1 MESQW
6 RSAAFSFLTHSIIK
20 VIDLLH
26 KNIARGK
33 IQSRNRPVILEVRK
47 IVRCQAARECAHPS
61 TERCSRRLRI
71 KWRYGLQFNRHAGQR
86 NQCWPG
92 FIPAHIHLDIP
103 WRFQR
108 SRSAPSGNWW
118 NGQMSN
124 AWPVRH
130 GNYGGREKN
139 RGRRSSV
146 YSCLIAGWRY
156 LASPVNHSTSIL
168 LCPTCLHLRVK
179 TRGQSSLRAKTILA
193 EGPLPL
199 AQRRQAS

>member
-71 KWRYGLQFNRHAGQR
+71 KWRQECPLWELVERADVER
-86 NQCWPG
+86 
-92 FIPAHIHLDIP
+92 
-103 WRFQR
+103 
-108 SRSAPSGNWW
+108 
-118 NGQMSN
+118 
-124 AWPVRH
+124 
-130 GNYGGREKN
+130 
-139 RGRRSSV
+139 
-146 YSCLIAGWRY
+146 
-156 LASPVNHSTSIL
+156 LASQTWQLRGKREEPGQALFRLFVFDRWMEIFGITS
-168 LCPTCLHLRVK
+168 
-179 TRGQSSLRAKTILA
+179 
-193 EGPLPL
+193 
-199 AQRRQAS
+199 